1 MDTEREMYEEK
12 NEHIKICS
20 RNYKKKVK
28 GRFRQGTFGI
38 LCHIFISLFVVHH
51 YAIIIHVYTKIFGQ
65 SEHLHCKGTPT
76 VLSEKALGMSD
87 QHNVWNLTS
96 SAFLGLDINRKAW

>member
-38 LCHIFISLFVVHH
+38 LCHIFIYYLLCIIMQSLFMFIQKYLVKVSI
-51 YAIIIHVYTKIFGQ
+51 YIVK
-65 SEHLHCKGTPT
+65 ELL
-76 VLSEKALGMSD
+76 LSYL
-87 QHNVWNLTS
+87 
-96 SAFLGLDINRKAW
+96 RKL